1 MISMTSIQQL
11 LQREPAPASGNTAT
25 TSGFAETYAQAA
37 SQAAKPETPKQAAT
51 AASERSVDSS
61 PKDQNRPKWL
71 ALFNGQAPMV
81 DSQQTSA
88 PIAAAAP
95 LLTEQPIDP
104 TQTDAAPTIQAIAA
118 AAPQLA
124 ATAANKPVSGQPTMT
139 EQPINTS
146 STDKTP
152 VDLKTAVSNPIQAA
166 PVATTKPGAEQP
178 VEKEHATQQP
188 NAAAQKLTA
197 EQVTSAATIATQSSP
212 HNSAAQAAQ
221 LAARALTTLTDAELK
236 QTNQAALKPNQPGSF
251 EQVVSTAS
259 TAPQVAA
266 VEATPLKT
274 TAQQPA
280 IAAQTGQSNNT
291 QQQSPT
297 PVQPTPQSADL
308 AFELNDTPELMR
320 QNATAATPQEQLL
333 AAQVTKE
340 AIPAEAAKF
349 SLGEAAN
356 PNSLNATQSVAQNPP
371 VGQQPVIA
379 DTAGTAPQLT
389 AKLGTQAWQQ
399 QLSQQVSQLVLQNDQ
414 SVALRLHP
422 AELGSLMV
430 QMKVEDGAA
439 QLSIQSGNAQVRQAL
454 EQALPQ
460 LRDALANQGI
470 DLGQT
475 HVGSQSARDFGQQSE
490 RHTAGQHENASDSLI
505 AADNTDND
513 PTPVAPSKAPA
524 GTLDLYA

>member
-1 MISMTSIQQL
+1 MITMTSIQQL
-11 LQREPAPASGNTAT
+11 LQREPAATTGNTAT

-37 SQAAKPETPKQAAT
+37 SQAAKPEPSEQAAT

-61 PKDQNRPKWL
+61 PQDQNRPKWL
-71 ALFNGQAPMV
+71 ALFNNQAPIV
-81 DSQQTSA
+81 NSQQTSA

-104 TQTDAAPTIQAIAA
+104 AQTDAAPTLQAIAV

-139 EQPINTS
+139 EQPIATS
-146 STDKTP
+146 STDKAP
-152 VDLKTAVSNPIQAA
+152 VDLKTAVSNPAQSA
-166 PVATTKPGAEQP
+166 PVATAKPGAEQP
-178 VEKEHATQQP
+178 VVKEHANQQS
-188 NAAAQKLTA
+188 NAATQKLTA
-197 EQVTSAATIATQSSP
+197 EQVTSATTIATHSSP
-212 HNSAAQAAQ
+212 PNSAAQAAQ
-221 LAARALTTLTDAELK
+221 LAARSLAKASDAELK
-236 QTNQAALKPNQPGSF
+236 QTNQAALKPNQPGQI

-266 VEATPLKT
+266 LKA

-291 QQQSPT
+291 QHPSPA
-297 PVQPTPQSADL
+297 PVQPTPQRADL
-308 AFELNDTPELMR
+308 AFELSDTPELMR

-333 AAQVTKE
+333 AAQITKE
-340 AIPAEAAKF
+340 AMSAEAAKF
-349 SLGEAAN
+349 SLGEATN
-356 PNSLNATQSVAQNPP
+356 PNSLNATQSTAQLGTASPQSVVAE
-371 VGQQPVIA
+371 
-379 DTAGTAPQLT
+379 TAGTAPQLT

-399 QLSQQVSQLVLQNDQ
+399 QLSQQVSQLVLQSDQ

-430 QMKVEDGAA
+430 QMRVEDGAA

-475 HVGSQSARDFGQQSE
+475 HVGSQSARDFSQQSE
-490 RHTAGQHENASDSLI
+490 RHAAEQSESTSDSLI

-513 PTPVAPSKAPA
+513 SSPASPSSVPA